1 MKTLTLEL
9 HGTSPE
15 SLKIDKLGDY
25 LKKLSALYG
34 KADYLYLD
42 DVSEG
47 SACLNVAIDDAHAAS
62 AEGRVV
68 MASDG
73 KGPKVYVKAYKDLLK
88 LLERDNYGGDW
99 LIEGRK
105 VLTLSA
111 KREDPYAIRTKK
123 PTSIKGKVYRVGGTD
138 ETVPV
143 RLKTVDGEIIY
154 GETNIELS
162 KELGSKLYDHVLAH
176 GDGEWVCD
184 KSGAWKLAKLTIKSY
199 EPIEHMS
206 AKNALLSLRNIGG
219 ISNESGEQIHA
230 DILEQRG

>member
-15 SLKIDKLGDY
+15 SLQIDKLGDY

-34 KADYLYLD
+34 KADRLYLD

-47 SACLNVAIDDAHAAS
+47 SACLNVAIDDAHAAA
-62 AEGRVV
+62 AESRVV

-73 KGPKVYVKAYKDLLK
+73 KGPKVYRKAYQDILK

-111 KREDPYAIRTKK
+111 KREDPYAIRTRK
-123 PTSIKGKVYRVGGTD
+123 PTSIKGKIFRVGGTD

-143 RLKTVDGEIIY
+143 RLKTVDGAIVY
-154 GETNIELS
+154 GETNVALS
-162 KELGSKLYDHVLAH
+162 KELGGKLYDHILAH
-176 GDGEWVCD
+176 GEGEWVCD
-184 KSGAWKLAKLTIKSY
+184 TSGGWKLTKLTIKSY
-199 EPIEHMS
+199 ETIEHIS
-206 AKNALLSLRNIGG
+206 AKNALLSLRDIGG
-219 ISNESGEQIHA
+219 ISNESGERIHA